1 MGFIN
6 SFCKIMD
13 CELQETLNILMVN
26 ANIKIEMLRLRMEF
40 EKPIRIRDN
49 ALIPKPTAKGMLLLN
64 REIIQP
70 ENGNPNNEL
79 IGKTNSNVPNSASL
93 NKYSVFIVG
102 ILDAQVEK
110 LKPERKKNTP
120 KKNLCL

>member
-1 MGFIN
+1 MGFVN

-26 ANIKIEMLRLRMEF
+26 ANIKIEMLRVRMEF

-70 ENGNPNNEL
+70 ENGKPNNEL
-79 IGKTNSNVPNSASL
+79 IGKTNSNVPN
-93 NKYSVFIVG
+93 
-102 ILDAQVEK
+102 
-110 LKPERKKNTP
+110 
-120 KKNLCL
+120 

>member
-1 MGFIN
+1 
-6 SFCKIMD
+6 MD

-26 ANIKIEMLRLRMEF
+26 ANIKIEMLRVRMEF

-70 ENGNPNNEL
+70 EKGNPNNEL
-79 IGKTNSNVPNSASL
+79 IGKTNNKVPNSASL

-110 LKPERKKNTP
+110 LKPERKKKTP

>member
-1 MGFIN
+1 MGFVN
-6 SFCKIMD
+6 SFCKIID

-26 ANIKIEMLRLRMEF
+26 ANIKIEMLRLKMEF

-79 IGKTNSNVPNSASL
+79 KGKTNSNVPNSASL
-93 NKYSVFIVG
+93 NK
-102 ILDAQVEK
+102 
-110 LKPERKKNTP
+110 
-120 KKNLCL
+120 